1 MRIFLFVAQ
10 QEMSSLSVLPSAASP
25 AAPSVDIQFI
35 NTTISALRANVSL
48 INDTLSKK
56 IQWAQEDLATHQVSL
71 NPSLHV
77 KTLDVT
83 TPIDSLTIWLK
94 IVGGLN
100 VILSISKFSYY
111 LLKLN
116 HSHLGWRC

>member
-1 MRIFLFVAQ
+1 MLIFLFVVQ

-71 NPSLHV
+71 DPCY
-77 KTLDVT
+77 
-83 TPIDSLTIWLK
+83 LTILTCK
-94 IVGGLN
+94 DPRLYHTN
-100 VILSISKFSYY
+100 
-111 LLKLN
+111 
-116 HSHLGWRC
+116 